1 MKTPNIIPGSP
12 QLIAMIHAHT
22 NNALQNTQY
31 NEGFGVSTYTTKE
44 LSVLEQARKKLSLL
58 LDEAVGE
65 TGLNLLNLCR
75 SSVFL
80 LKSSEVDGIER
91 QVKKIGFVNQIV
103 ERALKEVD
111 IYTRNGIDIIA
122 VENVG
127 APYFIGNEVPWEDL
141 LILNIVCKSIRA
153 KFPDV
158 HMGFHVLSS
167 NEIEALPI
175 AIISKAF
182 FVRSESSIFSGFRPE
197 GKTINRGNLAK
208 FFYLRNYLHAKN
220 GTESASDRRFP
231 AIWSDLQKKHTVF
244 EEEISDLNVWLDNIL
259 FQKLEGIILTGAETG
274 SDISEQDLS
283 HGREAIEKVREYSKK
298 ILGRK
303 MEINIPLITGSGMN
317 MDMYKKYADFIIT
330 GTQLKKDKYWENE
343 VSREYVKE
351 LAEKFKK

>member
-1 MKTPNIIPGSP
+1 MKAPEIIPGSP
-12 QLIAMIHAHT
+12 QLIAMVHAHT

-31 NEGFGVSTYTTKE
+31 NDGFGVSTYSTKE
-44 LSVLEQARKKLSLL
+44 LAVLEEARKKLSLL
-58 LDEAVGE
+58 LTEAIKE
-65 TGLNLLNLCR
+65 TGLDILNLCR

-80 LKSSEVDGIER
+80 LKRDAVEKIEK
-91 QVKKIGFVNQIV
+91 QVAEIGFVNQIV
-103 ERALKEVD
+103 ERALREVD
-111 IYTRNGIDIIA
+111 IYTRNGINIIA

-127 APYFIGNEVPWEDL
+127 APYFIGNEVSWEDL
-141 LILNIVCKSIRA
+141 LVLNIVCKSIRA
-153 KFPDV
+153 KFPNI

-220 GTESASDRRFP
+220 GAESASDRRFP

-244 EEEISDLNVWLDNIL
+244 EEEIADLNVWLDNIL

-274 SDISEQDLS
+274 SDIAEQDLS
-283 HGREAIEKVREYSKK
+283 RGREAIEKVKK
-298 ILGRK
+298 QSNEIFDGK
-303 MEINIPLITGSGMN
+303 IEINIPLITGSGMD

-330 GTQLKKDKYWENE
+330 GTQLKENKYWENGVE
-343 VSREYVKE
+343 EKYVKE
-351 LAEKFKK
+351 LVEKLKK